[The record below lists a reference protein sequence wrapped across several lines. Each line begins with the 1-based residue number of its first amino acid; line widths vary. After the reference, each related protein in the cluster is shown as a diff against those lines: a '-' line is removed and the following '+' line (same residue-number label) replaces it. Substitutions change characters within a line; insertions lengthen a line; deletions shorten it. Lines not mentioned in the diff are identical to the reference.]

1 MECEGRRQGSGFI
14 CWQVKL
20 RDTSSA
26 GYLAAYGS
34 GRYERFVSWKRGRR
48 TDVEGLRKKKK
59 RG

>member
-1 MECEGRRQGSGFI
+1 MECEGRRQGKGFI

-34 GRYERFVSWKRGRR
+34 GRCERFVCGN
-48 TDVEGLRKKKK
+48 VEGVPTWRC
-59 RG
+59 